1 MVPEVENTKLP
12 PMLASHNDIYFL
24 MTFITRIRF
33 FIFLRHF
40 NSLMYL
46 FPQ

>member
-1 MVPEVENTKLP
+1 MWEAILVVPEVENTKLP

-33 FIFLRHF
+33 LY
-40 NSLMYL
+40 S
-46 FPQ
+46 